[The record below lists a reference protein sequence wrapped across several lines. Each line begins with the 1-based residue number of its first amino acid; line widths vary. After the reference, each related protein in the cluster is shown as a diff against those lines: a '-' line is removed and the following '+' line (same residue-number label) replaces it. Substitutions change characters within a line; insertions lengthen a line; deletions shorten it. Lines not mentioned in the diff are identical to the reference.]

1 MQQLQSLEYLS
12 SLWRSLEVPLIN
24 CKAELKLR
32 LAKHCVLSVAGT
44 DNANGNNNNNNI
56 FTVKDTKF
64 HFPVVTVSVRDNFL
78 VKDLKD
84 QFIGKKQ
91 KVTIKIQQTNLDFSL
106 NQILL
111 ESKFVFMQIKMLLLK
126 NLKLRGI
133 TNQKD
138 LLIIIML
145 PSMEKAFMIN
155 QLVLI

>member
-1 MQQLQSLEYLS
+1 MVITTIIIFLLLKTQNFIFSKRQFLS
-12 SLWRSLEVPLIN
+12 KGFERSVYW
-24 CKAELKLR
+24 
-32 LAKHCVLSVAGT
+32 
-44 DNANGNNNNNNI
+44 
-56 FTVKDTKF
+56 
-64 HFPVVTVSVRDNFL
+64 
-78 VKDLKD
+78 
-84 QFIGKKQ
+84 KKQ
-91 KVTIKIQQTNLDFSL
+91 KVTIKIQQTNLDFCL

>member
-1 MQQLQSLEYLS
+1 M
-12 SLWRSLEVPLIN
+12 
-24 CKAELKLR
+24 
-32 LAKHCVLSVAGT
+32 
-44 DNANGNNNNNNI
+44 
-56 FTVKDTKF
+56 
-64 HFPVVTVSVRDNFL
+64 
-78 VKDLKD
+78 
-84 QFIGKKQ
+84 
-91 KVTIKIQQTNLDFSL
+91 TIKIQQTNLDFSL

>member
-1 MQQLQSLEYLS
+1 M
-12 SLWRSLEVPLIN
+12 
-24 CKAELKLR
+24 
-32 LAKHCVLSVAGT
+32 
-44 DNANGNNNNNNI
+44 
-56 FTVKDTKF
+56 
-64 HFPVVTVSVRDNFL
+64 
-78 VKDLKD
+78 
-84 QFIGKKQ
+84 
-91 KVTIKIQQTNLDFSL
+91 TIKIQQTNLDFSL

-155 QLVLI
+155 QFVLI

>member
-1 MQQLQSLEYLS
+1 M
-12 SLWRSLEVPLIN
+12 
-24 CKAELKLR
+24 
-32 LAKHCVLSVAGT
+32 
-44 DNANGNNNNNNI
+44 
-56 FTVKDTKF
+56 
-64 HFPVVTVSVRDNFL
+64 
-78 VKDLKD
+78 
-84 QFIGKKQ
+84 
-91 KVTIKIQQTNLDFSL
+91 TIKIQQANLDFCL

-155 QLVLI
+155 QFVLI

>member
-1 MQQLQSLEYLS
+1 M
-12 SLWRSLEVPLIN
+12 
-24 CKAELKLR
+24 
-32 LAKHCVLSVAGT
+32 
-44 DNANGNNNNNNI
+44 
-56 FTVKDTKF
+56 
-64 HFPVVTVSVRDNFL
+64 
-78 VKDLKD
+78 
-84 QFIGKKQ
+84 
-91 KVTIKIQQTNLDFSL
+91 TIKIQQTNLDFCL

-155 QLVLI
+155 QFVLI

>member
-1 MQQLQSLEYLS
+1 M
-12 SLWRSLEVPLIN
+12 
-24 CKAELKLR
+24 
-32 LAKHCVLSVAGT
+32 
-44 DNANGNNNNNNI
+44 
-56 FTVKDTKF
+56 
-64 HFPVVTVSVRDNFL
+64 
-78 VKDLKD
+78 
-84 QFIGKKQ
+84 
-91 KVTIKIQQTNLDFSL
+91 TIKIQQTNLDFCL

>member
-78 VKDLKD
+78 VKYLKD
-84 QFIGKKQ
+84 QFIGKNK
-91 KVTIKIQQTNLDFSL
+91 K
-106 NQILL
+106 
-111 ESKFVFMQIKMLLLK
+111 
-126 NLKLRGI
+126 
-133 TNQKD
+133 
-138 LLIIIML
+138 
-145 PSMEKAFMIN
+145 
-155 QLVLI
+155 